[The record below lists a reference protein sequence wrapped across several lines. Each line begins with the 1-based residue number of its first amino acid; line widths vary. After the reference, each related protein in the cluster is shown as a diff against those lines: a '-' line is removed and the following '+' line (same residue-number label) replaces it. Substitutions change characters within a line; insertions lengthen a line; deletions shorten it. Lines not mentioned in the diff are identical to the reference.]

1 MGEEMK
7 RPLDEETS
15 GVVCTQVWKNDLW
28 GHLYPGTRREQ
39 WNSH

>member
-28 GHLYPGTRREQ
+28 EMKRPLG
-39 WNSH
+39 

>member
-7 RPLDEETS
+7 RPLGDEETS
-15 GVVCTQVWKNDLW
+15 GVVCTQGKNDLW